1 MTLVNMRVNG
11 ARTLAAWC
19 LGRGCDHHRVLDVSA
34 YADDLPVPS
43 FGPRL
48 RCERCGHLRD
58 RPAAS
63 SSAGRPRLPFLRLS
77 LITSISSC
85 VRSSIPSNLLVGDD
99 TRISSSNFVWMATL
113 SRFCE
118 S

>member
-1 MTLVNMRVNG
+1 MTFGNMRANG
-11 ARTLAAWC
+11 VRTLAAWC
-19 LGRGCDHHRVLDVSA
+19 LGRGCDHFRIVDVSA

-63 SSAGRPRLPFLRLS
+63 SSAGRPRLRFLTTLFDHLDLVLRQVFNS
-77 LITSISSC
+77 LQSTSG
-85 VRSSIPSNLLVGDD
+85 R
-99 TRISSSNFVWMATL
+99 
-113 SRFCE
+113 
-118 S
+118 